1 MTVDGGLW
9 NDLRLF
15 LEVARQQ
22 SFNKGAQ
29 ALGASHPTMARAV
42 RRLEKKLG
50 VTLVVAFD
58 TGIELTKEG
67 RALAEK
73 LEPIDHAIS
82 NAIRPRR

>member
-1 MTVDGGLW
+1 
-9 NDLRLF
+9 
-15 LEVARQQ
+15 
-22 SFNKGAQ
+22 
-29 ALGASHPTMARAV
+29 MARAV
-42 RRLEKKLG
+42 RRLENKLG